1 MAITVTQFKAHCLRV
16 VDEVQTTKRSVVI
29 SRHGRA
35 AAKLVPVDREESL
48 SWQGRARRTTKT
60 VGDLISTGEEWDAE
74 S

>member
-1 MAITVTQFKAHCLRV
+1 MAMTVTQFKAHCLRV

-35 AAKLVPVDREESL
+35 AAKLVPVDRDESS

-60 VGDLISTGEEWDAE
+60 TGDLMSTGEAWDAE